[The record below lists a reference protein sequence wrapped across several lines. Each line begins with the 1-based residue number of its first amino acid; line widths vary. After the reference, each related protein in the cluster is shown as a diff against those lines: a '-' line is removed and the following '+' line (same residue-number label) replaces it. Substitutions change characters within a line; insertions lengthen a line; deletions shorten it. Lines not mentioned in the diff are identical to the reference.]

1 MSGVI
6 SRHCH
11 CRHFYMNPT
20 CSSSKFLASVGVV
33 NMQAAAAK
41 KMRHHGNFRVA
52 NASQGCENPQRN
64 KAGYYIEGQWWASCS
79 PVILRAKTWH

>member
-6 SRHCH
+6 S
-11 CRHFYMNPT
+11 RHFYMNPT
-20 CSSSKFLASVGVV
+20 CTSSKSLASVGVV

-52 NASQGCENPQRN
+52 NVSQGCENPKEIRPV
-64 KAGYYIEGQWWASCS
+64 ILEGQWWASCY